1 MLTQFHAIANKK
13 RVGKLSIYI
22 YEMEYSCLHLPTD
35 TRLHQYIDK
44 STHSSTQNNNVCAN
58 ENKHVAKWKNTKI
71 IKCNLLSKI
80 VPGWFYTQAYNNMVY
95 ICIAYTYICEY
106 ILKLRIQCFI

>member
-13 RVGKLSIYI
+13 RVGKLRIYVYI
-22 YEMEYSCLHLPTD
+22 YTNGIVACIYRQTPVYTS
-35 TRLHQYIDK
+35 IDK
-44 STHSSTQNNNVCAN
+44 STHSSTQNNVCAN

-80 VPGWFYTQAYNNMVY
+80 VPGWFYTQAYN
-95 ICIAYTYICEY
+95 IIREY
-106 ILKLRIQCFI
+106 IKFKDSMFYLNDFYF